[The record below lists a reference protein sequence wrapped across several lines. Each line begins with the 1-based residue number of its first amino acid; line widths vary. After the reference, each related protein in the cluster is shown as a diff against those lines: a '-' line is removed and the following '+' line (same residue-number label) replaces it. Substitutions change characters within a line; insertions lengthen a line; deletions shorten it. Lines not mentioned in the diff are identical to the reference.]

1 MTALALAAGFAAA
14 TGLRVAIGGPGLA
27 SSPAAGLAF
36 AACLAGLA
44 LAAGT
49 RVTASARDLRLGLAG
64 AALICTPAVAAAVLA
79 VTGSGLGALSGPAGL
94 LGTTGSGT
102 SAAGFSGLW
111 GWLPVVSVVAAAE
124 EWFLRGAL
132 YSALG
137 RPAVAVTGSAVA
149 FALLHVPLYGWAA
162 VPLDLAVGIV
172 LGLLRHQ
179 SGSATAP
186 AVAHVAADW
195 AAWFLR

>member
-14 TGLRVAIGGPGLA
+14 TGLRAAIGGPGLA

-36 AACLAGLA
+36 AACLGALA

-64 AALICTPAVAAAVLA
+64 AALICAPAAAA
-79 VTGSGLGALSGPAGL
+79 SGL
-94 LGTTGSGT
+94 LGFPGT
-102 SAAGFSGLW
+102 SAAGFSGVW

-132 YSALG
+132 YAALG
-137 RPAVAVTGSAVA
+137 RPAVAVAGSAVA
-149 FALLHVPLYGWAA
+149 FALLHVPLYGWAV